1 MNILDTHH
9 HLWDL
14 SLRSYDWITELPE
27 NESIKINRNFLINDL
42 DVLADENNVTGTI
55 CVQAHQSEEEALWL
69 LEIAKN
75 SNLIKGVVCWVDLK
89 NSNIGFSLDKYQTYD
104 KFCGIRHV
112 WHDEKNEDWI
122 MDPKVIKGL
131 KTLSERQINFDFLV
145 RPNHL
150 KYIFE
155 VYEKIP
161 KLNGVID
168 HIAKPIIKENIFEPW
183 AENISELSKI
193 DSLNCKISGMVEEMN
208 ESQGISILKNYT
220 DHVIES
226 FGGDKV
232 MFGSNWPVCLTKKS
246 YSEVLEIAKSI
257 SNNLEPEE
265 FFYTNGKSFYLSL
278 IHI

>member
-14 SLRSYDWITELPE
+14 SLRSYDWISELPE

-168 HIAKPIIKENIFEPW
+168 HIAKPKIKENIFEPW

-208 ESQGISILKNYT
+208 GSQEISILKNYT

-226 FGGDKV
+226 FGHDKV
-232 MFGSNWPVCLTKKS
+232 MYGSNWPVCLTKKS
-246 YSEVLEIAKSI
+246 YSEVLEIAKSM

-265 FFYTNGKSFYLSL
+265 FFYTNGKSFYLD
-278 IHI
+278 

>member
-89 NSNIGFSLDKYQTYD
+89 NSNIGFSLDKYQSYD

-168 HIAKPIIKENIFEPW
+168 HIAKPEIKENIFEPW

-208 ESQGISILKNYT
+208 ESQEISILKNYT
-220 DHVIES
+220 DHVIKS
-226 FGGDKV
+226 FGHDKV
-232 MFGSNWPVCLTKKS
+232 MYGSNWPVCLTKKS

-265 FFYTNGKSFYLSL
+265 FFYTNGKSFYLD
-278 IHI
+278 

>member
-1 MNILDTHH
+1 MKILDTHH

-14 SLRSYDWITELPE
+14 SLRSYKWIDELPD
-27 NESIKINRNFLINDL
+27 NESIKINKNFLINDL
-42 DVLADENNVTGTI
+42 DSLAIKNNITGTI

-89 NSNIGFSLDKYQTYD
+89 DSNIEFSLDKYQFYD

-122 MDPKVIKGL
+122 TDPKVITGL
-131 KTLSERQINFDFLV
+131 KILSQRQINFDFLV

-155 VYEKIP
+155 VYEKIS

-168 HIAKPIIKENIFEPW
+168 HIAKPNIKENIFEPW
-183 AENISELSKI
+183 AEEISELAKI
-193 DSLNCKISGMVEEMN
+193 DSLNCKISGMVEEMD
-208 ESQGISILKNYT
+208 ELQGISILQGYT
-220 DHVIES
+220 DHIFKC
-226 FGGDKV
+226 FGDDKI
-232 MFGSNWPVCLTKKS
+232 MYGSNWPVCLSKKS
-246 YSEVLEIAKSI
+246 YSEVLEIAKTI
-257 SNNLEPEE
+257 SNNVDSEK
-265 FFYTNGKSFYLSL
+265 FFYTNGKSFYLD
-278 IHI
+278 

>member
-42 DVLADENNVTGTI
+42 DVIADENNVTGTI
-55 CVQAHQSEEEALWL
+55 CVQAHQSEEEAFWL

-89 NSNIGFSLDKYQTYD
+89 NSNIGFSLDKYQSYD

-168 HIAKPIIKENIFEPW
+168 HIAKPKIKENIFEPW

-208 ESQGISILKNYT
+208 ESQEISILKNYT

-226 FGGDKV
+226 FGHDKV
-232 MFGSNWPVCLTKKS
+232 MYGSNWPVCLTKKS
-246 YSEVLEIAKSI
+246 YSEVLEIAKSM

-265 FFYTNGKSFYLSL
+265 FFYTNGKSFYLD
-278 IHI
+278 

>member
-42 DVLADENNVTGTI
+42 DVLADENKVTGTI

-131 KTLSERQINFDFLV
+131 KTLSDRQINFDFLV

-208 ESQGISILKNYT
+208 ESQEISILKNYT

-226 FGGDKV
+226 FGHDKV
-232 MFGSNWPVCLTKKS
+232 MYGSNWPVCLTKKS

-257 SNNLEPEE
+257 SNNLESEK
-265 FFYTNGKSFYLSL
+265 FFYTNGKSFYLD
-278 IHI
+278 

>member
-27 NESIKINRNFLINDL
+27 NESIKINRNFLIHDL

-265 FFYTNGKSFYLSL
+265 FFYTNGKSFYLD
-278 IHI
+278 

>member
-208 ESQGISILKNYT
+208 ESQEISILKNYT

-226 FGGDKV
+226 FGHDKV
-232 MFGSNWPVCLTKKS
+232 MYGSNWPVCLTKKS

-265 FFYTNGKSFYLSL
+265 FFYTNGKNFYLD
-278 IHI
+278 

>member
-14 SLRSYDWITELPE
+14 SLRSYDWINELPE

-75 SNLIKGVVCWVDLK
+75 SNLIKGVVCWIDLK
-89 NSNIGFSLDKYQTYD
+89 NSNIGFSLDKYQKYD

-122 MDPKVIKGL
+122 MDPKVIAGL

-150 KYIFE
+150 KYMFE

-168 HIAKPIIKENIFEPW
+168 HIAKPKIKENIFESW
-183 AENISELSKI
+183 AEDISELSKI

-220 DHVIES
+220 DHIIES

-232 MFGSNWPVCLTKKS
+232 MYGSNWPVCLTKKS

-257 SNNLEPEE
+257 SNNLDPEK
-265 FFYTNGKSFYLSL
+265 FFYTNGKSLYLD
-278 IHI
+278 

>member
-89 NSNIGFSLDKYQTYD
+89 NSNIGFSLDKYQSYD

-168 HIAKPIIKENIFEPW
+168 HIAKPKIKENIFEPW

-208 ESQGISILKNYT
+208 ESQEISILKNYT

-226 FGGDKV
+226 FGHDKV
-232 MFGSNWPVCLTKKS
+232 MYGSNWPVCLTKKS
-246 YSEVLEIAKSI
+246 YSDVLEIAKSI

-265 FFYTNGKSFYLSL
+265 FFYTNGKSFYLD
-278 IHI
+278 

>member
-122 MDPKVIKGL
+122 MDPKVITGL

-168 HIAKPIIKENIFEPW
+168 HIAKPKIKENIFEPW

-220 DHVIES
+220 DHIIES

-232 MFGSNWPVCLTKKS
+232 MYGSNWPVCLTKKS

-257 SNNLEPEE
+257 SNNLDPEK
-265 FFYTNGKSFYLSL
+265 FFYTNGKSLYLD
-278 IHI
+278 

>member
-208 ESQGISILKNYT
+208 ESQEISILKNYT

-226 FGGDKV
+226 FGHDKV
-232 MFGSNWPVCLTKKS
+232 MYGSNWPVCLTKKS
-246 YSEVLEIAKSI
+246 YSEVLEIAKSM

-265 FFYTNGKSFYLSL
+265 FFYTNGKSFYLD
-278 IHI
+278 

>member
-89 NSNIGFSLDKYQTYD
+89 NSNIGFSLDKYQSYD

-122 MDPKVIKGL
+122 MDAKVIKGL

-208 ESQGISILKNYT
+208 DSQEISILKNYT

-226 FGGDKV
+226 FGHDKV
-232 MFGSNWPVCLTKKS
+232 MYGSNWPVCLTKKS

-265 FFYTNGKSFYLSL
+265 FFYTNGKSFYLD
-278 IHI
+278 

>member
-27 NESIKINRNFLINDL
+27 NESIKINRNFLISDL
-42 DVLADENNVTGTI
+42 DVLTDENNVTGTI

-89 NSNIGFSLDKYQTYD
+89 NTNIGYSLDKYQTYD

-122 MDPKVIKGL
+122 LDPKVISGL

-168 HIAKPIIKENIFEPW
+168 HIAKPKIIENIFEPW

-220 DHVIES
+220 DHVIKS
-226 FGGDKV
+226 FGDGKV
-232 MFGSNWPVCLTKKS
+232 MYGSNWPVCLTKKS
-246 YSEVLEIAKSI
+246 YSEVLEIAKTVS
-257 SNNLEPEE
+257 SNLNPEK
-265 FFYTNGKSFYLSL
+265 FFYTNGKSFYLD
-278 IHI
+278 

>member
-27 NESIKINRNFLINDL
+27 NESIKINRNFLIDDL

-168 HIAKPIIKENIFEPW
+168 HIAKPKIKENIFEPW

-208 ESQGISILKNYT
+208 GSQEISILKNYT

-226 FGGDKV
+226 FGHDKV
-232 MFGSNWPVCLTKKS
+232 MYGSNWPVCLTKKS

-265 FFYTNGKSFYLSL
+265 FFYTNGKSFYLD
-278 IHI
+278 

>member
-27 NESIKINRNFLINDL
+27 DESIKINRNFLINDL
-42 DVLADENNVTGTI
+42 DALANKNNVTGTI

-75 SNLIKGVVCWVDLK
+75 SDLIKGVVCWVDLK
-89 NSNIGFSLDKYQTYD
+89 NSNIGLFLDKYQMYE

-122 MDPKVIKGL
+122 MDPKVIEGL

-168 HIAKPIIKENIFEPW
+168 HIAKPKIIENIFEPW

-226 FGGDKV
+226 FGDDKV
-232 MFGSNWPVCLTKKS
+232 MYGSNWPVCLTKKS
-246 YSEVLEIAKSI
+246 YSEVLEIAKTI
-257 SNNLEPEE
+257 SNNLDSEK
-265 FFYTNGKSFYLSL
+265 FFYSNGKSFYLD
-278 IHI
+278 

>member
-1 MNILDTHH
+1 MYK
-9 HLWDL
+9 
-14 SLRSYDWITELPE
+14 RQ
-27 NESIKINRNFLINDL
+27 
-42 DVLADENNVTGTI
+42 ENNVTGTI

-89 NSNIGFSLDKYQTYD
+89 NSNIGFSLDKYQSYD

-168 HIAKPIIKENIFEPW
+168 HIAKPKIKENIFEPW

-208 ESQGISILKNYT
+208 ESQEISILKNYT

-226 FGGDKV
+226 FGNDKV
-232 MFGSNWPVCLTKKS
+232 MYGSNWPVCLTKKS

-265 FFYTNGKSFYLSL
+265 FFYTNGKSFYLD
-278 IHI
+278 

>member
-27 NESIKINRNFLINDL
+27 NESIKINRNFLIDDL

-55 CVQAHQSEEEALWL
+55 CVQAHQSEEEASWL

-122 MDPKVIKGL
+122 MDPKVITGL

-155 VYEKIP
+155 VYEKLP

-168 HIAKPIIKENIFEPW
+168 HIAKPKIKENIFEPW

-208 ESQGISILKNYT
+208 DSQEISILKNYT

-226 FGGDKV
+226 FGNDKV
-232 MFGSNWPVCLTKKS
+232 MYGSNWPVCLTKKS
-246 YSEVLEIAKSI
+246 YSEVLEIAKSM

-265 FFYTNGKSFYLSL
+265 FFYTNGKSFYLD
-278 IHI
+278 

>member
-27 NESIKINRNFLINDL
+27 NESIKINRNFLIDDL

-131 KTLSERQINFDFLV
+131 KTLSDRQINFDFLV

-168 HIAKPIIKENIFEPW
+168 HIAKPKIKENIFEPW

-208 ESQGISILKNYT
+208 GSQEISILKNYT

-226 FGGDKV
+226 FGHDKV
-232 MFGSNWPVCLTKKS
+232 MYGSNWPVCLTKKS

-265 FFYTNGKSFYLSL
+265 FFYTNGKSFYLD
-278 IHI
+278 

>member
-42 DVLADENNVTGTI
+42 DDLANENNVTDTI

-122 MDPKVIKGL
+122 IDQKVIAGL
-131 KTLSERQINFDFLV
+131 KILSERQINFDFLV

-168 HIAKPIIKENIFEPW
+168 HIAKPKIIENIFDPW
-183 AENISELSKI
+183 AENISELSNI
-193 DSLNCKISGMVEEMN
+193 DSLNCKISGMVEEMK

-226 FGGDKV
+226 FGDDKV
-232 MFGSNWPVCLTKKS
+232 MYGSNWPVCLTKKS
-246 YSEVLEIAKSI
+246 YSEVLEIAKTI
-257 SNNLEPEE
+257 SNNLESEE
-265 FFYTNGKSFYLSL
+265 FFYTNGKSFYLD
-278 IHI
+278 

>member
-69 LEIAKN
+69 LDIAKN

-89 NSNIGFSLDKYQTYD
+89 NSNIGFSLDKYQSYD

-122 MDPKVIKGL
+122 MDAKVIKGL

-168 HIAKPIIKENIFEPW
+168 HIAKPKIKENIFEPW

-208 ESQGISILKNYT
+208 DSQEISILKNYT

-226 FGGDKV
+226 FGHDKV
-232 MFGSNWPVCLTKKS
+232 MYGSNWPVCLTKKS
-246 YSEVLEIAKSI
+246 YSEVLEIAKSM

-265 FFYTNGKSFYLSL
+265 FFYTNGKSFYLD
-278 IHI
+278 

>member
-168 HIAKPIIKENIFEPW
+168 HIAKPKIKENIFEPW

-208 ESQGISILKNYT
+208 ESQEISILKKYT

-226 FGGDKV
+226 FGNDKV

-265 FFYTNGKSFYLSL
+265 FFYTNGKSFYLD
-278 IHI
+278 

>member
-168 HIAKPIIKENIFEPW
+168 HIAKPKIKENIFEPW

-208 ESQGISILKNYT
+208 ESQEISILKNYT

-226 FGGDKV
+226 FGNDKV

-257 SNNLEPEE
+257 SNNLDPEK
-265 FFYTNGKSFYLSL
+265 FFYTNGKSFYLD
-278 IHI
+278 

>member
-27 NESIKINRNFLINDL
+27 NESIKINRNFLIDDL

-265 FFYTNGKSFYLSL
+265 FFYTNGKSFYLD
-278 IHI
+278 

>member
-89 NSNIGFSLDKYQTYD
+89 NSNIGFSLDKYQSYD

-226 FGGDKV
+226 FGHDKV
-232 MFGSNWPVCLTKKS
+232 MYGSNWPVCLTKKS
-246 YSEVLEIAKSI
+246 YSEVLEIAKSM

-265 FFYTNGKSFYLSL
+265 FFYTNGKSFYLD
-278 IHI
+278 

>member
-168 HIAKPIIKENIFEPW
+168 HIAKPKIKENIFEPW

-208 ESQGISILKNYT
+208 ESQEISILKNYT

-226 FGGDKV
+226 FGHDKV
-232 MFGSNWPVCLTKKS
+232 MYGSNWPVCLTKKS

-257 SNNLEPEE
+257 SINLEPEE
-265 FFYTNGKSFYLSL
+265 FFYTNGKSFYLD
-278 IHI
+278 

>member
-27 NESIKINRNFLINDL
+27 NESIKINRNFLIHDL

-208 ESQGISILKNYT
+208 ESQEISILKNYT

-226 FGGDKV
+226 FGHDKV
-232 MFGSNWPVCLTKKS
+232 MYGSNWPVCLTKKS

-265 FFYTNGKSFYLSL
+265 FFYTNGKSFYLD
-278 IHI
+278 

>member
-89 NSNIGFSLDKYQTYD
+89 NSNIGFSLDKYQSYD

-168 HIAKPIIKENIFEPW
+168 HIAKPKIKENIFEPW

-208 ESQGISILKNYT
+208 ESQEISILKNYT

-226 FGGDKV
+226 FGNDKV
-232 MFGSNWPVCLTKKS
+232 MYGSNWPVCLTKKS
-246 YSEVLEIAKSI
+246 YSDVLEIAKSI

-265 FFYTNGKSFYLSL
+265 FFYTNGKSFYLD
-278 IHI
+278 

>member
-89 NSNIGFSLDKYQTYD
+89 NSNIGFSLDKYQSYD

-168 HIAKPIIKENIFEPW
+168 HIAKPKIKENIFEPW

-208 ESQGISILKNYT
+208 DSQEISILKNYT

-226 FGGDKV
+226 FGNDKV

-257 SNNLEPEE
+257 SNNLDPEE
-265 FFYTNGKSFYLSL
+265 FFYTNGKSFYLD
-278 IHI
+278 

>member
-27 NESIKINRNFLINDL
+27 NESIKINRNFLIHDL

-89 NSNIGFSLDKYQTYD
+89 NTNIGYSLDKYQTYD

-168 HIAKPIIKENIFEPW
+168 HIAKPEIKENIFEPW

-208 ESQGISILKNYT
+208 DSQEISILKNYT

-226 FGGDKV
+226 FGHDKV
-232 MFGSNWPVCLTKKS
+232 MYGSNWPVCLTKKS
-246 YSEVLEIAKSI
+246 YSEVLEIAKSM

-265 FFYTNGKSFYLSL
+265 FFYTNGKSFYLD
-278 IHI
+278 

>member
-131 KTLSERQINFDFLV
+131 KTLSDRQINFDFLV

-168 HIAKPIIKENIFEPW
+168 HIAKPMIKENIFEPW

-265 FFYTNGKSFYLSL
+265 FFYTNGKSFYLD
-278 IHI
+278 

>member
-208 ESQGISILKNYT
+208 DSQEISILKNYT

-226 FGGDKV
+226 FGHDKV
-232 MFGSNWPVCLTKKS
+232 MYGSNWPVCLTKKS

-265 FFYTNGKSFYLSL
+265 FFYTNGKSFYLD
-278 IHI
+278 